1 MRKIY
6 AIINF
11 ILRNMDRIAIGNRI
25 KSLLKNKKMTQGELA
40 AKTGF
45 TQSVISE
52 MISGKRNVMPLVEK
66 LVELFQVSRDYIIAG
81 EENNRSDIIIENN
94 ISENGL
100 SKEERLRLLDKLNN
114 LYEQHQSILKEA
126 EMRLQ
131 EAEATMK
138 EIIALNKLLIVGTN

>member
-40 AKTGF
+40 TKTGF

-100 SKEERLRLLDKLNN
+100 SKEERLRLLEKLNN
-114 LYEQHQSILKEA
+114 LYEQHQTILREA
-126 EMRLQ
+126 EARLQ
-131 EAEATMK
+131 EAETTMK
-138 EIIALNKLLIVGTN
+138 EIIAVNRILIVGQ

>member
-1 MRKIY
+1 
-6 AIINF
+6 
-11 ILRNMDRIAIGNRI
+11 
-25 KSLLKNKKMTQGELA
+25 MTQGELA

>member
-1 MRKIY
+1 
-6 AIINF
+6 
-11 ILRNMDRIAIGNRI
+11 MDRIAIGNRI

-100 SKEERLRLLDKLNN
+100 SKEERLRLLEKLNN
-114 LYEQHQSILKEA
+114 LYEQHQTILREA
-126 EMRLQ
+126 EARLQ
-131 EAEATMK
+131 EAETTMK
-138 EIIALNKLLIVGTN
+138 EIIAVNKILIVG

>member
-40 AKTGF
+40 TKTGF

-81 EENNRSDIIIENN
+81 EENNLSDIIIENN

-100 SKEERLRLLDKLNN
+100 SKEERLRLLDKLND
-114 LYEQHQSILKEA
+114 LYELHQTVIKET
-126 EMRLQ
+126 EVRLQ
-131 EAEATMK
+131 KAEEIMK
-138 EIIALNKLLIVGTN
+138 EIIAVNKLLIVG

>member
-1 MRKIY
+1 
-6 AIINF
+6 
-11 ILRNMDRIAIGNRI
+11 MDRVAIGNRI
-25 KSLLKNKKMTQGELA
+25 KSLLRNKKMTQGELA

-100 SKEERLRLLDKLNN
+100 SKEERLRLLDRLND
-114 LYEQHQSILKEA
+114 LYELHQAVLKETEA
-126 EMRLQ
+126 RLQ
-131 EAEATMK
+131 KAEEVMK
-138 EIIALNKLLIVGTN
+138 EIAAINKILIVG

>member
-1 MRKIY
+1 
-6 AIINF
+6 
-11 ILRNMDRIAIGNRI
+11 MDRIAIGNRI

-40 AKTGF
+40 ARTGF

-100 SKEERLRLLDKLNN
+100 SKEDRLRLLDKLND
-114 LYEQHQSILKEA
+114 LYELHQTVLKETEA
-126 EMRLQ
+126 RLQ
-131 EAEATMK
+131 KAEEIMK
-138 EIIALNKLLIVGTN
+138 EIVAVNKILIVG

>member
-1 MRKIY
+1 MRKIH

-52 MISGKRNVMPLVEK
+52 MISGKRNVIPLVEK

-81 EENNRSDIIIENN
+81 EENNRNDIIIENN
-94 ISENGL
+94 ISANGL
-100 SKEERLRLLDKLNN
+100 SKEERLRLLDKLND
-114 LYEQHQSILKEA
+114 LYELHQTVLKETEA
-126 EMRLQ
+126 RLQ
-131 EAEATMK
+131 KAEEIMK
-138 EIIALNKLLIVGTN
+138 EIVTVNKILIAG

>member
-1 MRKIY
+1 
-6 AIINF
+6 
-11 ILRNMDRIAIGNRI
+11 MDRIAIGNRI

-40 AKTGF
+40 TKTGF

-81 EENNRSDIIIENN
+81 EENNLSDIIIENN

-100 SKEERLRLLDKLNN
+100 SKEERLRLLDKLND
-114 LYEQHQSILKEA
+114 LYELHQTVIKET
-126 EMRLQ
+126 EVRLQ
-131 EAEATMK
+131 KAEEIMK
-138 EIIALNKLLIVGTN
+138 EIIAVNKLLIVG